1 MPATPIKPRK
11 TPRQARSAE
20 TVRAI
25 LEAAARILETKG
37 FDGYNTNA
45 VAELAGVSVGSL
57 YQYFP
62 GKDALTAGLIQREK
76 AQLLEDVAAIEIADP
91 HAAMR
96 AVIAA
101 CAAHQMRRP
110 ALARLLDFEELRLP
124 LHDQQ
129 ADAEGSLT
137 AVLASILRLLPGPL
151 PDRPDTTAAD
161 CLAIIKGINDA
172 AGERGE
178 TDMAGLEKRVERAVF
193 GYLGLDI
200 SIAI

>member
-1 MPATPIKPRK
+1 MPETPIEPRK

-45 VAELAGVSVGSL
+45 VAELAGVSIGSL

-76 AQLLEDVAAIEIADP
+76 AQLLEDVTAIEITDP
-91 HAAMR
+91 RSALC

-110 ALARLLDFEELRLP
+110 ALARLLDFEELRLRCTTSSLMRKTASRLP
-124 LHDQQ
+124 LRRFCVCFQ
-129 ADAEGSLT
+129 ARYPIGWTPRRPTVWRSSR
-137 AVLASILRLLPGPL
+137 ASTMLQESEVRRIWRDL
-151 PDRPDTTAAD
+151 
-161 CLAIIKGINDA
+161 KS
-172 AGERGE
+172 E
-178 TDMAGLEKRVERAVF
+178 
-193 GYLGLDI
+193 
-200 SIAI
+200 